1 MFRIQ
6 LKLLA
11 QILFLISYLSNHD
24 IFFMIT
30 SYHSSFFVVI
40 IITVVMAV
48 TLLPL
53 RYYHEYNHLIA
64 SVK

>member
-1 MFRIQ
+1 MFRVQ

-30 SYHSSFFVVI
+30 SYHSSFFVI